1 MYGDPRGVI
10 GVVYIG
16 LGKCMVTLGGHR
28 GRLFE
33 IWYVFGDTWGHMG
46 S

>member
-16 LGKCMVTLGGHR
+16 LGKCMVTLGG
-28 GRLFE
+28 RLFE